1 MHLSP
6 VRTAAIITLALL
18 GSAAILALL
27 TIATGFLTVQS
38 KTASDVLP
46 ARETVLLIEQPSQE
60 TIDQFGQWFPRLK
73 GIAIPPSSEA
83 AALVRLPNGATE
95 LLIFARAHGQQETA
109 EELLG
114 TFPPFVVLASSQEAL
129 TLVRET
135 KGVLSQFKP
144 FQQLVRVRARDG
156 QWTYLRT
163 DALPAAAG
171 TTEQL
176 MRHLLFGQD
185 RFAAITQQT
194 DSVQIDTTDQQPPAI
209 KYLATP
215 PETWSMAN
223 PILAIAVHDL
233 AAAFRGALQQFPAEE
248 QAVLQAILA
257 QRIRAALGPDVSMEF
272 DLLPLLENETMIAL
286 SRNGSGALAFAIR
299 GETKRAEQAMDL
311 LRILQESAGNTL
323 RGTEVRTRL
332 FDGRFPAKDIRLA
345 QQEQPE
351 PAKTENGWHVWRGRT
366 ADETAPLIGAVKGRT
381 FVLSN
386 DTASAEALLAAS
398 QGTVAPARRSLAV
411 QGQAQLQALME
422 TARMMNLS
430 LTDKVPLFFRLDG
443 SAQWEVS
450 AGEHGRSVRIEWKE
464 PE

>member
-73 GIAIPPSSEA
+73 DVTIPPSSEA
-83 AALVRLPNGATE
+83 AALVRLPNGTTE
-95 LLIFARAHGQQETA
+95 LLIFARAHGQQEA

-176 MRHLLFGQD
+176 MRHLLLKQD
-185 RFAAITQQT
+185 RFAAITQQAE
-194 DSVQIDTTDQQPPAI
+194 SVQIDTTDQQPPAI

-215 PETWSMAN
+215 PETWGMAD

-233 AAAFRGALQQFPAEE
+233 AGAFRGALQPFPTEE
-248 QAVLQAILA
+248 QEVLQGILA
-257 QRIRAALGPDVSMEF
+257 QRMRTVLGPDVSVEF

-286 SRNGSGALAFAIR
+286 GRNGSGALAFVVR
-299 GETKRAEQAMDL
+299 GETKRAEQAMEL
-311 LRILQESAGNTL
+311 LRMIQQSAGKNYKS
-323 RGTEVRTRL
+323 TEVRTRL
-332 FDGRFPAKDIRLA
+332 FDGRFPAQDIRIA
-345 QQEQPE
+345 QQETAE
-351 PAKTENGWHVWRGRT
+351 FAETGSGWHVWRGRT
-366 ADETAPLIGAVKGRT
+366 ADGTAPLVVAVKGKR
-381 FVLSN
+381 FIVGN
-386 DTASAEALLAAS
+386 DTDGAETLIAAAPDAALPS
-398 QGTVAPARRSLAV
+398 RQSLAV
-411 QGQAQLQALME
+411 QGQAQLQPFMG
-422 TARMMNLS
+422 MMQTMSPS
-430 LTDKVPLFFRLDG
+430 LTGTMPPFFRPDRN
-443 SAQWEVS
+443 ARWEVFS
-450 AGEHGRSVRIEWKE
+450 GGHSRSVRIEWE
-464 PE
+464 EAR